1 MTLATSGLGL
11 RHFRGMLCIKQE
23 KKRTKTQPKYKLL
36 ETAKLLP
43 RFNRQPTGD
52 NDATSSKISGSYEL
66 FQV

>member
-1 MTLATSGLGL
+1 MHHLGHAL
-11 RHFRGMLCIKQE
+11 YKAR
-23 KKRTKTQPKYKLL
+23 KRTKTQPKNKLL

-52 NDATSSKISGSYEL
+52 NDATSSEISGSYEL